1 MTLSASPCAA
11 DRPTTTYAWEQTDR
25 LQAAHE
31 TMQRGD
37 NDIEIPHVIFAI
49 AKGVNN
55 SDAGLAPENHRRI

>member
-11 DRPTTTYAWEQTDR
+11 DRFDAAYAWEQTDR

-37 NDIEIPHVIFAI
+37 NDIEIPHVTFAI

-55 SDAGLAPENHRRI
+55 SDAGLAPENLRWI

>member
-1 MTLSASPCAA
+1 MTLSASPCTA
-11 DRPTTTYAWEQTDR
+11 DRPATAYAREQTDR

-31 TMQRGD
+31 TVERGD

-55 SDAGLAPENHRRI
+55 SDAGLAPENLRWI